1 MVKNPPS
8 MQKTW
13 VWSLDQEDPLE
24 EEMTTHSSILPMV
37 WEARRAAVREVPE
50 SDTIEQL
57 TQNIH
62 LSDKAPSW
70 AVNILKL
77 NL

>member
-1 MVKNPPS
+1 
-8 MQKTW
+8 
-13 VWSLDQEDPLE
+13 
-24 EEMTTHSSILPMV
+24 MTTHSSILPMV
-37 WEARRAAVREVPE
+37 WEARWAVVLEVPE
-50 SDTIEQL
+50 SDTTEQP
-57 TQNIH
+57 TQKTH